1 MENAVTFVVLT
12 FEGLFFLASVVILIY
27 LIVKRVKA
35 KKKETFDKRDN

>member
-1 MENAVTFVVLT
+1 MEDAVTCAVLT
-12 FEGLFFLASVVILIY
+12 FEGIFFLACAVILIY